1 MKLTIKSK
9 CITAV
14 AIILTILTISSN
26 IIYSDTTPRW
36 TGLLIDEIDR
46 KGDRKLAAAIENELK
61 SYGLVSAAL
70 PSVLDYS
77 HSEFLPPVGEQN
89 ENSCVAWSSGYYLRT
104 FQQGNDIGW
113 LVKEP
118 GNGISSRI
126 FSPSF
131 IYNQIRQGIDGGA
144 YIDDAGELLKNIG
157 AATLENFPYIPG
169 DIYTMPGESVIQ
181 SAHPHRIREWKLL
194 YSDIDYDSYIIQ
206 KTKEYLNTGDLV
218 VAGNRIGQK
227 FQCPHIDN
235 EGNSIIIREYNPPYM
250 HAFVIVGYDDT
261 LATPNG
267 IGAFKLVNSWG
278 TSWGNDGFSYISYE
292 AFAANA
298 LEGYVFTDLV
308 NRESQELAVDIN
320 DSVIF
325 NMDFSGTGRFD
336 FKIKSITNQLIY
348 EENGLQGVSGLNSLV
363 WNGRDMA
370 GNSVGDGVYRF
381 SIIPYKGNTPK
392 PAFIKNFNK
401 TVKVQSAS
409 ACAYRYENVIQ
420 YVDIPIDFKAGGV
433 LNIKVDYSGTV
444 HELVTNEAVEAGES
458 STYTIYKK
466 DFDFNNIDL
475 NKVRIIIGVS

>member
-1 MKLTIKSK
+1 MKFIIKSK

-46 KGDRKLAAAIENELK
+46 KGDRKLAAVLEDELR
-61 SYGLVSAAL
+61 SYGLEASSL

-113 LVKEP
+113 LVMES
-118 GNGISSRI
+118 GNGNISRI

-157 AATLENFPYIPG
+157 AATLEDFPYVPG
-169 DIYTMPGESVIQ
+169 DIYTMPGDSVIQ
-181 SAHPHRIREWKLL
+181 SAYPHRIREWRLL

-218 VAGNRIGQK
+218 VAGNRIGLK
-227 FQCPHIDN
+227 FQYPYMDD
-235 EGNSIIIREYNPPYM
+235 EGNCIITREYNPPYM

-261 LATPNG
+261 LVTPNG

-292 AFAANA
+292 AFAASA

-336 FKIKSITNQLIY
+336 IKIKSITNKLIY
-348 EENGLQGVSGLNSLV
+348 EENSLQGVSGLNSLV
-363 WNGRDMA
+363 WKGRDME
-370 GNSVGDGVYRF
+370 GNSVSDGAYRLN
-381 SIIPYKGNTPK
+381 IIPYKGNIPK
-392 PAFIKNFNK
+392 TAFIRNFNK
-401 TVKVQSAS
+401 AAKVQSAS
-409 ACAYRYENVIQ
+409 ACAYRYDNVIQ
-420 YVDIPIDFKAGGV
+420 YVDIPINFKAEGI
-433 LNIKVDYSGTV
+433 LSIKVEYNCTV
-444 HELVTNEAVEAGES
+444 HELISNKAVEAGEFN
-458 STYTIYKK
+458 TYTIYKK

-475 NKVRIIIGVS
+475 NQVKIIIEVS